1 MLDSNTVAIIVAGIT
16 TLGGGWQF
24 FSNRRISADNR
35 RIAEESAKKDERLAD
50 LEKHK
55 VESQAYERAR
65 THYDAIID
73 DLTKHI
79 DWLKGE
85 LAEKTEENA
94 RLRSRI
100 EALEKTVEALRNA
113 SVIVIEP
120 PNVRGQVGGNL

>member
-1 MLDSNTVAIIVAGIT
+1 MDANTVAIAVAGIT
-16 TLGGGWQF
+16 TLAGGWQYL
-24 FSNRRISADNR
+24 SNRKLIRANT
-35 RIAEESAKKDERLAD
+35 EKDQRLAD

-65 THYDAIID
+65 AHYDAIID
-73 DLTKHI
+73 DLTTHI
-79 DWLKGE
+79 SWLKGE
-85 LAEKTEENA
+85 LGEKTEENA

-120 PNVRGQVGGNL
+120 PNNRGQIGGNYEG